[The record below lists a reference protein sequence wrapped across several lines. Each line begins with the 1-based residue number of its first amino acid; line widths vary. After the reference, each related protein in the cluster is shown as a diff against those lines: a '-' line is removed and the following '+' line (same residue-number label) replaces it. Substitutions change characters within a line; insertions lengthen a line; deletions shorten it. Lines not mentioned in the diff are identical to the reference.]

1 MTSDNDSS
9 GTSHHSQA
17 PTHTLLCLR
26 SSPTGTPTPSSLPQA
41 HRPLLLLLLAFWPGH
56 PPASGVA
63 SGTARFHLIHTL
75 RNSEPASG
83 MSHLPLKERVSFPW
97 QGPRRAPPP
106 LSSSP
111 FGRRGTPSPS
121 FPRCPGRFPSLHLAW
136 LIPRCGPHMM
146 EAPSPGFRRHSGI
159 LYRSCCL
166 LGTRHS
172 LLRHAHGCQAGLG
185 SVGPEGGRSSGLL
198 FLWLLREDGAQSNQL
213 IPWPHFR
220 DEQLWPRKQ

>member
-17 PTHTLLCLR
+17 PIHILLCLR
-26 SSPTGTPTPSSLPQA
+26 APPQGPRLPPPFPRPTALSCFSSWLSGLVI
-41 HRPLLLLLLAFWPGH
+41 PLLLAH
-56 PPASGVA
+56 
-63 SGTARFHLIHTL
+63 FHLIHTL

-83 MSHLPLKERVSFPW
+83 MSHLPLKERVSSLW

-111 FGRRGTPSPS
+111 FGRRGPPSPS

-136 LIPRCGPHMM
+136 LIPPCGPHRM

-172 LLRHAHGCQAGLG
+172 LLRHASRWANPTCTWVSGWTRECGTR
-185 SVGPEGGRSSGLL
+185 GRKK
-198 FLWLLREDGAQSNQL
+198 
-213 IPWPHFR
+213 
-220 DEQLWPRKQ
+220 LWPPLPLAA